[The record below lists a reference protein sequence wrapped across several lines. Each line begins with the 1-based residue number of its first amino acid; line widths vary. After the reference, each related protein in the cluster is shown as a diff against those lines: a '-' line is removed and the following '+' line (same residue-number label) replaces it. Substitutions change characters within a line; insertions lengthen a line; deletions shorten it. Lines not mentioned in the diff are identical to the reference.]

1 MTSVLSKPLLTR
13 LKFIAREVKE
23 ELDKIEQQRL
33 RNQVRNETLL
43 RKVRDTIDHSQ
54 QNEALYRAKEAL
66 EEAKRQF
73 LRDLNKRDP
82 LWREKM
88 RTRKLEEI
96 RRLEIQRERVS
107 KEVVERQKMLEDDM
121 VVN

>member
-1 MTSVLSKPLLTR
+1 
-13 LKFIAREVKE
+13 VKE

-43 RKVRDTIDHSQ
+43 RKVRDTIDHNQ
-54 QNEALYRAKEAL
+54 QNEALYRAKETL

-107 KEVVERQKMLEDDM
+107 KEIVERQKMLENDM